1 MDANSSFNL
10 EIRIVTPNCR
20 GGGWFLLDKVVDSD
34 VTNFTDLINE
44 VVDKY
49 PCDYGDVVRL
59 FYFCMESKVN
69 IQICSDQDLVQM
81 FAKHKDSKCCLLTLA
96 YHSPSNEPIEIP
108 NWDFSS
114 TASYVEPPITPSVVC
129 ARLPEPSQSQFTH
142 NQPHETEYLANPNPL
157 NEHVG
162 VDEEGL
168 YIDCGPQHPPPHPNP
183 QLQASPIGSADA
195 CSDDDSND
203 DSDDESDEE
212 TIIEDMVKDSEL
224 RQMPDVDYDKKD
236 PPMIEGTLYSNMDAF
251 KIALASHAV
260 KYEFNYD
267 IETSEPGRYRVNCTF
282 KSKGCRWRI
291 HASTLKDD
299 LTVKVIC

>member
-1 MDANSSFNL
+1 
-10 EIRIVTPNCR
+10 
-20 GGGWFLLDKVVDSD
+20 LDKVVDSD
-34 VTNFTDLINE
+34 VTNFTDLVTEI
-44 VVDKY
+44 VDKY

-59 FYFCMESKVN
+59 FYFCMESKAN

-81 FAKHKDSKCCLLTLA
+81 FAKHKASKCCLLTLA

-108 NWDFSS
+108 DWDFSTTVS
-114 TASYVEPPITPSVVC
+114 SIEPPVTPSVVC
-129 ARLPEPSQSQFTH
+129 ARLPEPSQSTQ
-142 NQPHETEYLANPNPL
+142 NQPHEDEYLANPNPG
-157 NEHVG
+157 NEHMG

-168 YIDCGPQHPPPHPNP
+168 YIDCGPQHPPPQPNP
-183 QLQASPIGSADA
+183 LIDSPIIDA
-195 CSDDDSND
+195 CSDDDSD
-203 DSDDESDEE
+203 DDSDVESDDESDEE
-212 TIIEDMVKDSEL
+212 IIIEDMDDIVKDLEP

-236 PPMIEGTLYSNMDAF
+236 PPMSEGTLYSNMDAF

-267 IETSEPGRYRVNCTF
+267 IETSEPGRYRVSCTN
-282 KSKGCRWRI
+282 KSKGCKWRI